1 MAEISLTGDQML
13 TALEIVAREG
23 PVSAAE
29 VARHGE
35 MNRTVA
41 HRLLTT
47 LALRG
52 YVRRMSKGYVLGP
65 AVIHL
70 AQVADVGLRS
80 IAKPVMRR
88 LADAVGETVVLHGI
102 ANHEA
107 VVIDQALGEQNLVR
121 VEHTPGSRHPL
132 HVAASGWAI
141 LAWQAEAF
149 VAQATRS
156 ADPEAVT
163 QRLAQVRAEGHAISH
178 DELQQGAHGIA
189 VPILRA
195 DGSCDASLAI
205 LVPGIRSSR
214 LPDLLPLLHQAAQE
228 IAAHLN

>member
-23 PVSAAE
+23 PISATEVS
-29 VARHGE
+29 RFGE

-52 YVRRMSKGYVLGP
+52 YVRRNTKGYVLGP
-65 AVIHL
+65 AVIRL
-70 AQVADVGLRS
+70 AGMADVDLRAV
-80 IAKPVMRR
+80 AKPVMRM
-88 LADAVGETVVLHGI
+88 LADALGETVVLHGI

-107 VVIDQALGEQNLVR
+107 VVIDQELGAQKLVR

-132 HVAASGWAI
+132 HVAASGWAL
-141 LAWQAEAF
+141 LAWQSEAF
-149 VAQATRS
+149 IAQATKA
-156 ADPEAVT
+156 ADPGAVAARIAT
-163 QRLAQVRAEGHAISH
+163 VRAEGHAISH

-189 VPILRA
+189 VPILRG
-195 DGSCDASLAI
+195 DGSCDASLAV
-205 LVPGIRSSR
+205 LVPSQRAAG
-214 LPDLLPLLHQAAQE
+214 LPGFLPLLRQAAE
-228 IAAHLN
+228 KIASHLD